1 MQANSSTLVEAE
13 EPDMA
18 INIKNEDTERLTR
31 ELSELT
37 GEGVTTAVTIA
48 VRERLERVRSED
60 GLSVEQR
67 VANIMELGRQL
78 ASALGPSSVQIDDL
92 YDNNGLPA

>member
-1 MQANSSTLVEAE
+1 
-13 EPDMA
+13 MA